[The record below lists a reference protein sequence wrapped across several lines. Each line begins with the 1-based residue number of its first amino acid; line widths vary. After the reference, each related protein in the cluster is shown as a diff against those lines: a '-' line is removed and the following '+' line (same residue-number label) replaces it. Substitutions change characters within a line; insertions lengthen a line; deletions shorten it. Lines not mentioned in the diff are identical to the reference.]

1 MDPVRVGIIGCG
13 KISAAYCSGMQQF
26 PVLEIIACSDI
37 DSSRAE
43 NLANEYEIP
52 KRLSPDQLFNDS
64 EVDLIVNLTVPA
76 LHHEISLAAIT
87 AGKHVWSEKPLA
99 VIRSDGQSLVQAA
112 KKAKLLLGCAPDTFL
127 GGGHQTCRKLVDDKW
142 IGKPLHAVAFMTGHG
157 HENWHPDPEFY
168 YKKGGGPLFDM
179 GPYYFTALV
188 NLLGPVKTISSISG
202 TATSERII
210 TSQPRSGEKIK
221 VETPTTLMG
230 TLEFQNN
237 AKIQFFCSWDVW

>member
-37 DSSRAE
+37 DSSRSE
-43 NLANEYEIP
+43 KLANEYEIP

-127 GGGHQTCRKLVDDKW
+127 GGGHQTCRKLVDDKS

-179 GPYYFTALV
+179 GPYYLTALV
-188 NLLGPVKTISSISG
+188 NLLGPVSRVTGTTRISFD
-202 TATSERII
+202 E
-210 TSQPRSGEKIK
+210 
-221 VETPTTLMG
+221 
-230 TLEFQNN
+230 
-237 AKIQFFCSWDVW
+237 